1 MVWRALVGAHPTW
14 GMGAFVA
21 KAGAD
26 VFSANKYDFLFST
39 MYENLQILQT
49 GAVILPGAYSSPS
62 YVTISGLPDMGYLPF
77 VMCSNAA
84 YEMVVEYISNTQF
97 RVRRIK
103 PFDETNAYASGST
116 PPTTDVVMN
125 YCVFKMPLP

>member
-1 MVWRALVGAHPTW
+1 
-14 GMGAFVA
+14 MGAFVA

-49 GAVILPGAYSSPS
+49 GAVVLPGAYASPT

-84 YEMVVEYISNTQF
+84 YEMVIEYLSNTQF
-97 RVRRIK
+97 RVRRAD
-103 PFDETNAYASGST
+103 PVTETNAYTSS
-116 PPTTDVVMN
+116 PPPTDVVMN
-125 YCVFKMPLP
+125 YCAFKMPLP

>member
-1 MVWRALVGAHPTW
+1 MVWKAVVGLQPTW
-14 GMGAFVA
+14 GMGAFVS

-49 GAVILPGAYSSPS
+49 GAVVLPGATGSPT

-77 VMCSNAA
+77 VMCSNAS
-84 YEMVVEYISNTQF
+84 YEMVIEYLSNTQF
-97 RVRRIK
+97 RVRRAS
-103 PFDETNAYASGST
+103 PVSETNSLNSST
-116 PPTTDVVMN
+116 ADVVMN
-125 YCVFKMPLP
+125 YCAFKMPLP